1 MTVDDI
7 TFCRFVNNLLPKDK
21 MREAER
27 DLINAGEADLSIQA
41 SIINYRINSVMAEE
55 MLGIEYEEKLIPEEV
70 RNDMSADSKDAKFN
84 LSTTVMNNN
93 FNKEEIQ
100 TIRNLVETVN
110 NSINPEVPFEENLKQ
125 FYLLQRPGA
134 LPEEAEEV
142 VSGIRKGIELFNSNL
157 QQAMQEENFDYV
169 SELENISSN
178 MEIKDKYELYV
189 NFLAALQSLSVNN
202 ISPEQMVQLE
212 GFQDIRN
219 RLLVKGEVSD
229 EMLADIEKQ
238 ISDMLRN
245 NTFCMGSVESL
256 KSLIAELPEGVEAI
270 EREIAGSEKDVKEK
284 MKASL
289 AAYVAYRNGLLES
302 YKNHEVTPEAVAIS
316 ISAGMEEMKV
326 MNELNAGKTTIDKA
340 IKILKIIGGVALF
353 SLLAYLAIVGIAMI
367 GAMTT
372 TLASFVFGAS
382 TFATIGALIA
392 GILVIWPLTQS
403 AVNTG
408 EKILTWSSR
417 LFDVVVET
425 WRETA
430 WPAIKNAVETA
441 WKWMISLFRN
451 GAISVQEPNK
461 ETQAAS
467 VI

>member
-202 ISPEQMVQLE
+202 ISP
-212 GFQDIRN
+212 
-219 RLLVKGEVSD
+219 LLGV
-229 EMLADIEKQ
+229 
-238 ISDMLRN
+238 
-245 NTFCMGSVESL
+245 GS
-256 KSLIAELPEGVEAI
+256 PDG
-270 EREIAGSEKDVKEK
+270 
-284 MKASL
+284 
-289 AAYVAYRNGLLES
+289 
-302 YKNHEVTPEAVAIS
+302 
-316 ISAGMEEMKV
+316 
-326 MNELNAGKTTIDKA
+326 
-340 IKILKIIGGVALF
+340 
-353 SLLAYLAIVGIAMI
+353 
-367 GAMTT
+367 
-372 TLASFVFGAS
+372 
-382 TFATIGALIA
+382 
-392 GILVIWPLTQS
+392 
-403 AVNTG
+403 
-408 EKILTWSSR
+408 
-417 LFDVVVET
+417 
-425 WRETA
+425 
-430 WPAIKNAVETA
+430 
-441 WKWMISLFRN
+441 
-451 GAISVQEPNK
+451 
-461 ETQAAS
+461 
-467 VI
+467 